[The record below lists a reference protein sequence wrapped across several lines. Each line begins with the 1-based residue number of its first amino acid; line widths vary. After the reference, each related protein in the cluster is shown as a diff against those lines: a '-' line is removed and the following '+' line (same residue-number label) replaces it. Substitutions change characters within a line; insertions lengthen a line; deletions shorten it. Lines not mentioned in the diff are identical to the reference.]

1 MLTFGIYAQLYH
13 LCKANF
19 AGIVLSY
26 RYEFEVTVASAGGF
40 SVFSFMTVL
49 HTTKLLTTIYCIA
62 RPNKHIPEPRAE
74 LLIGLVSR

>member
-40 SVFSFMTVL
+40 SVFSFMTVHNKIANNYLL
-49 HTTKLLTTIYCIA
+49 H
-62 RPNKHIPEPRAE
+62 
-74 LLIGLVSR
+74 S